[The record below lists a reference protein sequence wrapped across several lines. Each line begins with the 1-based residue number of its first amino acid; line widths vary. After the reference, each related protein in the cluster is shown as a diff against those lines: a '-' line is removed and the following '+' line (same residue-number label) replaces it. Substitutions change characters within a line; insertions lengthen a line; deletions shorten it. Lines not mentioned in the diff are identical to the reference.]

1 MFTKNYKYYKEKLC
15 LPLSG
20 APPKKKEIKKSS
32 NEKTLEQKK
41 NWQLPIFARNY
52 RRRISA

>member
-1 MFTKNYKYYKEKLC
+1 MFALILC
-15 LPLSG
+15 
-20 APPKKKEIKKSS
+20 PPSKKKEIKKSS

>member
-1 MFTKNYKYYKEKLC
+1 MFTQKNKNNRPNNKV
-15 LPLSG
+15 
-20 APPKKKEIKKSS
+20 PPKKKSS
-32 NEKTLEQKK
+32 NEETLEQKK